1 MPTRT
6 LPLAVLSFAVAVAG
20 LTPAGAVSAQVAQS
34 ASGTVDRTVQITEW
48 TVPWEKSRPRD
59 PYVAPDGRVWFV
71 GQAGNYV
78 AVLDPKSGEFKRDRK
93 STRLNSRHA
102 NISYAVFC
110 LKKKI
115 KTPLR

>member
-1 MPTRT
+1 MR
-6 LPLAVLSFAVAVAG
+6 LSALSFALLVGAGSLGSAAAVPGQVKQSA
-20 LTPAGAVSAQVAQS
+20 AGAL
-34 ASGTVDRTVQITEW
+34 DRPVEITEW
-48 TVPWEKSRPRD
+48 TVPWEKTRPRD

-71 GQAGNYV
+71 GQTGNYI